1 MPTCRSAKEAGHD
14 HGDHG
19 RRRVW
24 TADLTH
30 TRVTFA
36 ARHLFGQTVHGT
48 IAVTAGESD
57 VGPDGRPQRFHAT
70 LDPAS
75 IGTGNPRRD
84 DDLRGRRFLDAG
96 AHPLMEV
103 AAARIDAAG
112 DGWRAG
118 AVLRA
123 RGHEAPVRVEAA
135 LDGPGAPS
143 RLQVSGTARLDL
155 RAVGI
160 RVPGFLVRRFVDVS
174 LSAQLTQPLP
184 ARPGGQRLTSGIP
197 PAPRTAAP

>member
-1 MPTCRSAKEAGHD
+1 MTTATLVGAGA
-14 HGDHG
+14 
-19 RRRVW
+19 W
-24 TADLTH
+24 TADLAH

-48 IAVTAGESD
+48 IAVTAGTVD
-57 VGPDGRPQRFHAT
+57 VGPDGCPQRFHAT

-75 IGTGNPRRD
+75 IDTGNSRRD

-96 AHPLMEV
+96 VYPLMEV
-103 AAARIDAAG
+103 AATRIDAAG
-112 DGWRAG
+112 GGWRAE

-123 RGHEAPVRVEAA
+123 RGHEAPVLVDAA
-135 LDGPGAPS
+135 LDGPAAGP

-160 RVPGFLVRRFVDVS
+160 RVPGFLVRRLVDVS

-184 ARPGGQRLTSGIP
+184 ARPGS
-197 PAPRTAAP
+197 